1 LSIESL
7 KQNKALLNFL
17 DDALT
22 VHLEDYLQNPIV
34 KNELKLNREKVIK
47 LLGLSEKFF
56 YDFENDTIKL
66 RSKPKRRVLVL
77 RDVSKESQNEQ
88 AIKKLFETSG
98 EKHYDKLIHK
108 VERASTGGDLF
119 YVYFENEEITVE
131 IFRWI
136 EKRREEKIDV
146 IKFLIITHKF

>member
-1 LSIESL
+1 MNIESL

-22 VHLEDYLQNPIV
+22 VHLDDYLQNPII
-34 KNELKLNREKVIK
+34 KNDLKFTREKVIK
-47 LLGLSEKFF
+47 LISFSEKFF
-56 YDFENDTIKL
+56 HDSENDTIKL
-66 RSKPKRRVLVL
+66 KSKPKRRVLVL
-77 RDVSKESQNEQ
+77 RDVPKEIQNEE

-98 EKHYDKLIHK
+98 EKHYEKLIQK

-136 EKRREEKIDV
+136 EKTREENTDV
-146 IKFLIITHKF
+146 I